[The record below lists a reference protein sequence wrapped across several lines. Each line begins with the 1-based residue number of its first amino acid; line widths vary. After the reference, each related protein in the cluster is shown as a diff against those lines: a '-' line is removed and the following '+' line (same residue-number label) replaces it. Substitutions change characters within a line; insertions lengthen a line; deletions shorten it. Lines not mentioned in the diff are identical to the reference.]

1 MLPLSILSSTAVS
14 ELERAL
20 ISDLG
25 VPLDFIEIQA
35 GAITPGALG
44 AAAQTRLAVG
54 KRIGSRTF
62 ITLSAGFCPNSEVN
76 AGNFGTQHRVPVQPR
91 LARPAQLRARAELL
105 QHQPAGQHDHH
116 EPLPDRRRRLLGA
129 GVLVARALLITNP
142 AAARTE
148 PLAVNAVMDTLR
160 ARGWQAEVLATG
172 GPGDARRLAEYGVEQ
187 GVDVVA
193 VFGGDGTTM
202 QAAAAL
208 VGSDVALGV
217 IPGGTGNLLA
227 GNLRIPPW
235 PARAADV
242 LTRGRS
248 RRLDLGRMS
257 RDGGTQYFAVACGA
271 GMDARV
277 MAGTASE
284 RKRRWGMGAYVAT
297 TLRLISQVRSTPY
310 HVTVDGMEYDAN
322 AAMILVANCGEV
334 IPPFVKLKS
343 GIRPDDG
350 LLDVIVL
357 RADNFGP
364 EPPGGVGPAPR
375 ARGARRPRQLYRLR
389 PGRGDH
395 DLDGRG
401 GRAGPARR
409 GVGGETPFTAT
420 VVPGAIRIMVP

>member
-1 MLPLSILSSTAVS
+1 
-14 ELERAL
+14 
-20 ISDLG
+20 
-25 VPLDFIEIQA
+25 
-35 GAITPGALG
+35 
-44 AAAQTRLAVG
+44 
-54 KRIGSRTF
+54 
-62 ITLSAGFCPNSEVN
+62 
-76 AGNFGTQHRVPVQPR
+76 
-91 LARPAQLRARAELL
+91 
-105 QHQPAGQHDHH
+105 
-116 EPLPDRRRRLLGA
+116 
-129 GVLVARALLITNP
+129 VARALLITNP

-160 ARGWQAEVLATG
+160 AHGWQAEVLATG

-187 GVDVVA
+187 GVDVIA

-208 VGSDVALGV
+208 VGSEVALGV

-242 LTRGRS
+242 LVRGRS

-257 RDGGTQYFAVACGA
+257 RAGGTQYFAVACGT

-277 MAGTASE
+277 MAGTQSE
-284 RKRRWGMGAYVAT
+284 HKRRWGMGAYVAT

-350 LLDVIVL
+350 LLDLIVL
-357 RADNFGP
+357 RADNFGQSVRAVWDLLREPEGGPGSFVGYARGEEITVSTDSGP
-364 EPPGGVGPAPR
+364 EPV
-375 ARGARRPRQLYRLR
+375 Q
-389 PGRGDH
+389 
-395 DLDGRG
+395 LDGES
-401 GRAGPARR
+401 A
-409 GVGGETPFTAT
+409 GETPFTAT
-420 VVPGAIRIMVP
+420 VVPQAIRIMVP